1 MKDTMPRI
9 ISHTLLAVLLC
20 AGSACVQLPAVSD
33 IPADYEIED
42 VRRLPQHFGYNTGFR
57 ADRIPDRSCQDRF
70 LEQFTQRYYSPWKG
84 SKPLSNP
91 TRCIKIMKEHAARE
105 WYGENRRKVSRR
117 NLDQILANCDLDRFP
132 SMKRIAVTLVPT
144 SVRVLPTVRPFFAT
158 AENFP
163 FDMLQN
169 TGLKMNEPIRVLHLS
184 RDGMWA
190 FVETADANG
199 WVKLRDVGY
208 LDETTAGKRMG
219 TPQAVVVK
227 DMTPIREA
235 RGEAAQLAKTG
246 TLFSIMGEGP
256 DTWEVS
262 VPVSS
267 DGGAVREKNM
277 KVPKGA
283 VERFPLEL
291 SQENLWLMG
300 NEFIDRPY
308 GWGELFQERDCSSLI
323 RDYFIPFGIWLPR
336 GSYNQIH
343 SGRRV
348 VLSSMDPAQ
357 KERYI
362 RENGVP
368 FLTLLGIKG
377 HIMLYIGTANQR
389 PLAFHSLWGVEVRK
403 GDGSVTKHVVGK
415 SIISTLTPGSELPL
429 ARSLLDRVDAMLILS
444 DRCPKSDQ

>member
-1 MKDTMPRI
+1 
-9 ISHTLLAVLLC
+9 
-20 AGSACVQLPAVSD
+20 
-33 IPADYEIED
+33 
-42 VRRLPQHFGYNTGFR
+42 
-57 ADRIPDRSCQDRF
+57 
-70 LEQFTQRYYSPWKG
+70 
-84 SKPLSNP
+84 
-91 TRCIKIMKEHAARE
+91 
-105 WYGENRRKVSRR
+105 
-117 NLDQILANCDLDRFP
+117 
-132 SMKRIAVTLVPT
+132 
-144 SVRVLPTVRPFFAT
+144 
-158 AENFP
+158 
-163 FDMLQN
+163 
-169 TGLKMNEPIRVLHLS
+169 
-184 RDGMWA
+184 
-190 FVETADANG
+190 
-199 WVKLRDVGY
+199 
-208 LDETTAGKRMG
+208 
-219 TPQAVVVK
+219 
-227 DMTPIREA
+227 
-235 RGEAAQLAKTG
+235 
-246 TLFSIMGEGP
+246 
-256 DTWEVS
+256 
-262 VPVSS
+262 
-267 DGGAVREKNM
+267 
-277 KVPKGA
+277 
-283 VERFPLEL
+283 
-291 SQENLWLMG
+291 MG